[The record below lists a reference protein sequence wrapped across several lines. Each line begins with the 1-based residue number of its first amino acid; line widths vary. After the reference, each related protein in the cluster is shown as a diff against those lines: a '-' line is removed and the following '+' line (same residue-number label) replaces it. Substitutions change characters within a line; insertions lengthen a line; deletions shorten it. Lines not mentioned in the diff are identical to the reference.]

1 MYKVGD
7 LVEFEPLPNMF
18 DLFEDEYSV
27 KSKTA
32 IVIKVK
38 KLLKRVDLLT
48 QTENKI
54 YKNVSFEQIQ
64 KII

>member
-7 LVEFEPLPNMF
+7 LVEFEPLPSMF